1 MKFLS
6 ILSLLAF
13 NFIFLEG
20 QRISMPFNRLA
31 WNQIFPS
38 QNTELSH
45 IAIKNC
51 MIYIVKTELKNFQDI
66 HKEVHSIDY
75 LKFKCIDYI
84 REYNLKRKEENE
96 QQKMENKQIK
106 EDEIYRSRLVSR
118 IGSSVLKDFFVMRY

>member
-1 MKFLS
+1 MKFLP

-13 NFIFLEG
+13 NFIFLES

-38 QNTELSH
+38 QNFKQSNKT
-45 IAIKNC
+45 IKNC
-51 MIYIVKTELKNFQDI
+51 MIYIVRTELKNFQDI
-66 HKEVHSIDY
+66 HKEVNNIDY

-106 EDEIYRSRLVSR
+106 EDEIYRSRLVSL
-118 IGSSVLKDFFVMRY
+118 IGSSVLKDFFAMRY

>member
-1 MKFLS
+1 MKFLP

-13 NFIFLEG
+13 NFIFLES
-20 QRISMPFNRLA
+20 QRISMHFNRLA

-38 QNTELSH
+38 QNFKQSNKT
-45 IAIKNC
+45 IKNC
-51 MIYIVKTELKNFQDI
+51 MIYIVRTELKNFQDI
-66 HKEVHSIDY
+66 HKEVNNIDY

-106 EDEIYRSRLVSR
+106 EDEIYRSRLVSL
-118 IGSSVLKDFFVMRY
+118 IGSSVLKDFFAMRY